1 MIFIALFNF
10 VLYFIASLQKRINYK
25 FIFAFLFVIS
35 TIALR
40 LFVQNKQL
48 PDYDSYFSVIGSI
61 EPEFSLNILLTEP
74 YYFQLVNYLHKYF
87 SAETSIN
94 IFYGI
99 NYLVSTIFFIWL
111 LFVKKIQPWKKVLL
125 FSLFY
130 YLLAY
135 ILLRNTLAYL
145 VLAYLFYRINFK
157 EVYKLSFA
165 VLLSHLSSAPALF
178 FGWFKNRSG
187 DLLLIFSMVLY
198 ISFFSLIIN
207 IEAFQLYEKFSSYQ
221 DSTEYGFS
229 MFHKVY
235 FYGFLFLNL
244 VLFFFNRNIIFNYTY
259 LPLLVTYIILQVSN
273 GVMGYRF
280 SIYLIFY
287 LLVFI
292 SEKKVSSKLN
302 IVLNFSSIILIILSI
317 YNFKSLST

>member
-1 MIFIALFNF
+1 MIILSITSFFF
-10 VLYFIASLQKRINYK
+10 YFTSSITTNKIIKSTL
-25 FIFAFLFVIS
+25 AFLFVVS
-35 TIALR
+35 TLILR
-40 LFVQNKQL
+40 FLIQNSQL
-48 PDYDSYFSVIGSI
+48 HDYDSYFSVVGSI
-61 EPEFSLNILLTEP
+61 EPNFSFKVLLTEP
-74 YYFQLVNYLHKYF
+74 YYFQLVNYLYKYF

-99 NYLVSTIFFIWL
+99 NYFFTTFFFIWL
-111 LFVKKIQPWKKVLL
+111 LFVKDIHPWKKVLL

-135 ILLRNTLAYL
+135 LLLRNTLAYL
-145 VLAYLFYRINFK
+145 ALAYLFYRINFK

-165 VLLSHLSSAPALF
+165 ALLSHLSSLPVLF
-178 FGWFKNRSG
+178 FGVLKNKRG
-187 DLLLIFSMVLY
+187 DLLLFFLIVIY
-198 ISFFSLIIN
+198 ISLFSLIISV
-207 IEAFQLYEKFSSYQ
+207 EALQLYEKFSSYQ

-287 LLVFI
+287 LLLFI
-292 SEKKVSSKLN
+292 SEKKGFSKLN
-302 IVLNFSSIILIILSI
+302 IVLNCSSILLIFLSI